1 MAHIHLP
8 EGTLPLLWVAVW
20 WISAI
25 VLIAIGVYWLRS
37 VKRIDNRAI
46 TMAGLLTAAAF
57 AIFQVEIPIFG
68 GVHMNLTPLIGILAG
83 PAAGGIVVLIVNV
96 LSAAIGHGGWGL
108 IGANTLVNVVEV
120 LVAYFVYVM
129 LGRFGLG
136 AFSRAGIAT
145 LLGLFLGNVAMVL
158 IILISGIQGVTQD
171 IVSVFYGLTV
181 IAGINMAVAIIEAV
195 VTGYVV
201 AYLARVRPDML
212 QGRGLR
218 AVKSE

>member
-8 EGTLPLLWVAVW
+8 EGTLPLLWVVAW
-20 WISAI
+20 WITAI
-25 VLIAIGVYWLRS
+25 VLIAICVYWLRS
-37 VKRIDNRAI
+37 VRKIDNRAI

-57 AIFQVEIPIFG
+57 AIFQVEIPVFG

-83 PAAGGIVVLIVNV
+83 PAVGGIVVLIVNV

-108 IGANTLVNVVEV
+108 IGANTLVNIVEV
-120 LVAYFVYVM
+120 LVAYFAYAT
-129 LGRFGLG
+129 LARFGIG

-145 LLGLFLGNVAMVL
+145 LLGLFTGNAAMVL

-212 QGRGLR
+212 QGRGFR
-218 AVKSE
+218 AVKGE